1 MTNSLVQG
9 QDEIME
15 QIRLEFQDQKV
26 SVFQGEYVPVSETV
40 KVDRAGNFQPYI
52 VVSFSGLYDGPDKS
66 IVSAKYDTKRAVFQ
80 VYTVAQDDRTSQ
92 IMRDR
97 INERLIGFEPY
108 DGGEISQRSSY
119 NYVDPDSIRHRY
131 VLITSYGYLCNLI
144 M

>member
-9 QDEIME
+9 QDEIMD
-15 QIRLEFQDQKV
+15 QIGIEFQGQKV

-40 KVDRAGNFQPYI
+40 KVDKAGNFQPYI

-97 INERLIGFEPY
+97 VNERLIGFEPY
-108 DGGEISQRSSY
+108 DGGEIS
-119 NYVDPDSIRHRY
+119 
-131 VLITSYGYLCNLI
+131 
-144 M
+144 